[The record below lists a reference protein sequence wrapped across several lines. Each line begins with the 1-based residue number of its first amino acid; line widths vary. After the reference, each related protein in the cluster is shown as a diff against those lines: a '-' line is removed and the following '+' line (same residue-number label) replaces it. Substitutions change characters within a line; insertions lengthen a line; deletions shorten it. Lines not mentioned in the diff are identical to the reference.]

1 MKPMAQGL
9 DFYRDRA
16 AQKWCQL
23 LVPVPDLTGTGP
35 LEGGINSGAEVGV
48 TERGHQGQQEGQA
61 RVDACPQS

>member
-1 MKPMAQGL
+1 MKPTAQDL

-16 AQKWCQL
+16 AQKRCQL

-48 TERGHQGQQEGQA
+48 TE
-61 RVDACPQS
+61 